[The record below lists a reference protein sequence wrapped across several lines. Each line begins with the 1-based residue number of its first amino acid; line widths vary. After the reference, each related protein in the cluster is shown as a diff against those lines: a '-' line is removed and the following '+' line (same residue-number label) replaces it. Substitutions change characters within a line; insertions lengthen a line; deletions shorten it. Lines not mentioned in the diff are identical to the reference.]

1 MIINRFDDRE
11 EIVAGDGV
19 TLRELLSPTTTRGLE
34 TRYSLAHAKLAP
46 GLTSIFHVMKTS
58 EVYYILSGAGLMRI
72 EDEKAEVY
80 PGDSI
85 YIPPGAKQQ
94 ITSIGEVDLMF
105 LAIVDPAWRPEDE
118 IIL

>member
-1 MIINRFDDRE
+1 MIVSKFDDRD
-11 EIVAGDGV
+11 EIIAGDGV
-19 TLRELLSPTTTRGLE
+19 ILRELLSPLTWPDQE
-34 TRYSLAHAKLAP
+34 IRYSLAHAKLAP
-46 GLTSIFHVMKTS
+46 GLTSALHIMKTS

-80 PGDSI
+80 PGDSV

-94 ITSIGEVDLMF
+94 ITSIGESDLVF

-118 IIL
+118 VIL